1 MKPSDMPH
9 QALHRAR
16 TEAEE
21 FWDTWGDAIEDVEQ
35 IYKHWG
41 LADTRQDAALL
52 TLATIMATPEGD
64 Q

>member
-16 TEAEE
+16 TETEK

-35 IYKHWG
+35 IYQHWG
-41 LADTRQDAALL
+41 LAAHHQDAALL